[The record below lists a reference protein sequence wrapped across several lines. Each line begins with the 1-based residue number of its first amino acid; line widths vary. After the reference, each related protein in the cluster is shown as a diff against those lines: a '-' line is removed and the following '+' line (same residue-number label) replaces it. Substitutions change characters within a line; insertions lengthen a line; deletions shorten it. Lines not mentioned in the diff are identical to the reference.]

1 MVFKRLPAVL
11 SRPSSLVFSSR
22 DCACGATD
30 TATTAHPGPTGQRT
44 KTEARQWRES
54 RSPHRLRPRIRCRA
68 VCSGGLCIFLNRLTA
83 IVQTLRLTSPGTS
96 PNGRRPRPGLKKIGL
111 SVPRTAQ
118 TATPPVAVTRFDG
131 SSLSL
136 LNGCYHSLRRFF
148 AHGSAS

>member
-96 PNGRRPRPGLKKIGL
+96 PNGRRPRPGLKKIRIIGTTD
-111 SVPRTAQ
+111 STDRYA
-118 TATPPVAVTRFDG
+118 AR
-131 SSLSL
+131 
-136 LNGCYHSLRRFF
+136 CCHSLRRFF
-148 AHGSAS
+148 AQPPEWLLSLASTVLRSAS